1 MYVSDLQRRDRSKA
15 APLGWEVLDHYVS
28 TRVPS
33 RLQFDILYLACILKV
48 LVLIFISFFC
58 FGYLGRCTIPHAELG
73 TTYPA
78 IPGIRRRR
86 LIGKGKEK
94 EEEEA
99 AETKTFDYLR
109 NPNVTP
115 TLQP

>member
-1 MYVSDLQRRDRSKA
+1 LFSSSF
-15 APLGWEVLDHYVS
+15 H
-28 TRVPS
+28 
-33 RLQFDILYLACILKV
+33 
-48 LVLIFISFFC
+48 FFC
-58 FGYLGRCTIPHAELG
+58 FDYLGRCTIPHAELG
-73 TTYPA
+73 TTYRA

-86 LIGKGKEK
+86 LIRKGKEK
-94 EEEEA
+94 EKEEA